1 LPQNKVK
8 TLCYEIKG
16 EHYVYFGIWVF
27 NDTVGGA
34 MKVFYYL
41 VFVLILIIGAC
52 SLDTEESSST
62 TTTTV
67 YGDGSASSPVDL
79 TDGTAKEGSVAK
91 SGYSYYKFTP
101 ASGSGSYKLAI
112 ASLSITDS
120 GSSSSSVTTYLYSD
134 SGYSSELDNES
145 CQASCT
151 LNFNYAG
158 LDNGSTYYLKIYG
171 YDGEGTYSL
180 TVSQGGSEGSVNNP
194 VALTLSTI
202 HSGKVEGTSALGKS
216 YYKFTTAGGES
227 NNYTLTMT
235 NSDSMDCDLYSD
247 IGFSTLVSATYNSCT
262 AGTRLSATFRG
273 SGSGLTG
280 GTTYYL
286 RIEGQ
291 SSTAKAS
298 TYNITVAPAS

>member
-1 LPQNKVK
+1 
-8 TLCYEIKG
+8 
-16 EHYVYFGIWVF
+16 
-27 NDTVGGA
+27 

-41 VFVLILIIGAC
+41 VFALIIGAC
-52 SLDTEESSST
+52 SVESEETST
-62 TTTTV
+62 TTIVPVTS
-67 YGDGSASSPVDL
+67 DGSASSPVEL
-79 TDGTAKEGSVAK
+79 TVGTAKEGSVAK

-101 ASGSGSYKLAI
+101 GSTAAGSYKLAI

-151 LNFNYAG
+151 LNFDYAG

-171 YDGEGTYSL
+171 YGEGTYSL

-194 VALTLSTI
+194 VALTVDTI
-202 HSGKVEGTSALGKS
+202 HTGKVEGTSTYGKS
-216 YYKFTTAGGES
+216 YYKFTTATGDP
-227 NNYTLTMT
+227 NNHSLTMT

-247 IGFSTLVSATYNSCT
+247 SGFSTLVGSSQNGCT
-262 AGTRLSATFRG
+262 AGTTLSATFRG
-273 SGSGLTG
+273 SGSGLTQN
-280 GTTYYL
+280 TTYYL

-291 SSTAKAS
+291 SSTATAS
-298 TYNITVAPAS
+298 TYNITVSD

>member
-1 LPQNKVK
+1 
-8 TLCYEIKG
+8 
-16 EHYVYFGIWVF
+16 
-27 NDTVGGA
+27 

-41 VFVLILIIGAC
+41 VFALIIGAC
-52 SLDTEESSST
+52 SVESEETST
-62 TTTTV
+62 TTIVPVTS
-67 YGDGSASSPVDL
+67 DGSASSPVDL

-120 GSSSSSVTTYLYSD
+120 ASDNSSVTTYLYSD

-151 LNFNYAG
+151 LNFNYQA

-171 YDGEGTYSL
+171 YGEGTYSL

-194 VALTLSTI
+194 VALTLGST
-202 HSGKVEGTSALGKS
+202 HSGKVEGTSTYGKS
-216 YYKFTTAGGES
+216 YYKFTTVSHSDPE
-227 NNYTLTMT
+227 NYTLTMT

-247 IGFSTLVSATYNSCT
+247 SGFSTLVSSSRNGCT
-262 AGTRLSATFRG
+262 AGANLSATFTGTG
-273 SGSGLTG
+273 SGGSGLTQN
-280 GTTYYL
+280 TTYYL
-286 RIEGQ
+286 RIEGE

-298 TYNITVAPAS
+298 TYNITVACPSC

>member
-1 LPQNKVK
+1 
-8 TLCYEIKG
+8 
-16 EHYVYFGIWVF
+16 
-27 NDTVGGA
+27 

-112 ASLSITDS
+112 GSLSVSDS
-120 GSSSSSVTTYLYSD
+120 WSTSSSVTTYLYSD

-151 LNFNYAG
+151 LNFNYQA
-158 LDNGSTYYLKIYG
+158 LDNGSIYYLKIYG
-171 YDGEGTYSL
+171 YGKGTYSL

-194 VALTLSTI
+194 VALTLGTA
-202 HSGKVEGTSALGKS
+202 HSGSVEGTNYYGKS
-216 YYKFTTAGGES
+216 YYKFTTSAATD
-227 NNYTLTMT
+227 NYTVTMN
-235 NSDSMDCDLYSD
+235 NSDSLDCQLYSD
-247 IGFSTLVSATYNSCT
+247 SGFITVVDSYYNECT
-262 AGTRLSATFRG
+262 VGTNISDNFTG
-273 SGSGLTG
+273 SDASWNTPGSGLTQG
-280 GTTYYL
+280 TYYL
-286 RIEGQ
+286 KVEGE
-291 SSTAKAS
+291 SSTAKTT
-298 TYNITVAPAS
+298 TYNITVQAASAL

>member
-1 LPQNKVK
+1 
-8 TLCYEIKG
+8 
-16 EHYVYFGIWVF
+16 
-27 NDTVGGA
+27 

-67 YGDGSASSPVDL
+67 PVTSDGSASSPVDL

-120 GSSSSSVTTYLYSD
+120 ASDNSSVTTYLYSD

-145 CQASCT
+145 CLASCT
-151 LNFNYAG
+151 LNFNYQG

-171 YDGEGTYSL
+171 YGEGTYSL

-194 VALTLSTI
+194 VALTLQST
-202 HSGKVEGTSALGKS
+202 HSGKVEGTSTYGKS
-216 YYKFTTAGGES
+216 YYKFTTTDAEI
-227 NNYTLTMT
+227 YDLLMT
-235 NSDSMDCDLYSD
+235 NSDSLDCDLYSNS
-247 IGFSTLVSATYNSCT
+247 GFSTVVNSSTNCT
-262 AGTRLSATFRG
+262 AGANLSENFAKD
-273 SGSGLTG
+273 SNNGLDG
-280 GTTYYL
+280 NTTYYL
-286 RIEGQ
+286 RIEGE
-291 SSTAKAS
+291 STTAKAS
-298 TYNITVAPAS
+298 TYNITVAAASGD

>member
-1 LPQNKVK
+1 
-8 TLCYEIKG
+8 
-16 EHYVYFGIWVF
+16 
-27 NDTVGGA
+27 

-52 SLDTEESSST
+52 SLDTEETSST

-67 YGDGSASSPVDL
+67 PVTSDGSASAPVDL
-79 TDGTAKEGSVAK
+79 TVGTAKEGSVAK

-101 ASGSGSYKLAI
+101 GSTAPGSYKLAI
-112 ASLSITDS
+112 DSLSITDS

-171 YDGEGTYSL
+171 WGNGTYSL

-194 VALTLSTI
+194 VALTVDTT
-202 HSGKVEGTSALGKS
+202 HTGKVEGTSTYGKS
-216 YYKFTTAGGES
+216 YYKFTTGSHDDPA
-227 NNYTLTMT
+227 NYTLTMT

-247 IGFSTLVSATYNSCT
+247 SGFSTLVSSSRNGCT
-262 AGTRLSATFRG
+262 AGTTLSATF
-273 SGSGLTG
+273 
-280 GTTYYL
+280 
-286 RIEGQ
+286 
-291 SSTAKAS
+291 
-298 TYNITVAPAS
+298 

>member
-1 LPQNKVK
+1 
-8 TLCYEIKG
+8 
-16 EHYVYFGIWVF
+16 
-27 NDTVGGA
+27 

-41 VFVLILIIGAC
+41 VFALIIGAC
-52 SLDTEESSST
+52 SVESEETST
-62 TTTTV
+62 TTIVPVTS
-67 YGDGSASSPVDL
+67 DGSASSPVEL
-79 TDGTAKEGSVAK
+79 TVGTAKEGSVAK

-120 GSSSSSVTTYLYSD
+120 ASDNSSVTTYLYSD

-171 YDGEGTYSL
+171 YGEGTYSL

-194 VALTLSTI
+194 VALTLGTP
-202 HSGKVEGTSALGKS
+202 HSGKVEGTSTYGKS
-216 YYKFTTAGGES
+216 YYKFTTSGS
-227 NNYTLTMT
+227 DDYNLTMT

-247 IGFSTLVSATYNSCT
+247 SGFSTLVSSSRNGCT
-262 AGTRLSATFRG
+262 VGANLSATFTG
-273 SGSGLTG
+273 SSGSGLTG
-280 GTTYYL
+280 NTTYYL

-291 SSTAKAS
+291 SSTAKAR
-298 TYNITVAPAS
+298 TYDITVACPGC

>member
-1 LPQNKVK
+1 
-8 TLCYEIKG
+8 
-16 EHYVYFGIWVF
+16 
-27 NDTVGGA
+27 

-41 VFVLILIIGAC
+41 VFALIIGAC
-52 SLDTEESSST
+52 SVESEETST
-62 TTTTV
+62 TTIVPVTS
-67 YGDGSASSPVDL
+67 DGSASSPVDL

-151 LNFNYAG
+151 LNFNYQA

-171 YDGEGTYSL
+171 YGEGTYSL

-194 VALTLSTI
+194 VALTLGTA
-202 HSGKVEGTSALGKS
+202 HSGKVEGTSTYGKS
-216 YYKFTTAGGES
+216 YYKFTTGSHS
-227 NNYTLTMT
+227 NPANYTLTMT

-247 IGFSTLVSATYNSCT
+247 SGFSTLASSTHSVCT
-262 AGTRLSATFRG
+262 ASDNLTATFAIDG
-273 SGSGLTG
+273 SNPLPGS
-280 GTTYYL
+280 TTYYL
-286 RIEGQ
+286 RIEGE

-298 TYNITVAPAS
+298 TYNITVSD

>member
-1 LPQNKVK
+1 
-8 TLCYEIKG
+8 
-16 EHYVYFGIWVF
+16 
-27 NDTVGGA
+27 

-67 YGDGSASSPVDL
+67 PVTSDGSASSPVDL

-120 GSSSSSVTTYLYSD
+120 ASDNSSVTTYLYSD

-151 LNFNYAG
+151 LNFNYQA

-194 VALTLSTI
+194 VALTVDTT
-202 HSGKVEGTSALGKS
+202 HAGKVEGTSTYGKS
-216 YYKFTTAGGES
+216 YYKFTTGSHS
-227 NNYTLTMT
+227 NPANYTLTMT

-247 IGFSTLVSATYNSCT
+247 SGFSTLVSSSRNGCT
-262 AGTRLSATFRG
+262 AGTTLSATFTGTG
-273 SGSGLTG
+273 SGGSSGLTQN
-280 GTTYYL
+280 TTYYL
-286 RIEGQ
+286 RIEGE

-298 TYNITVAPAS
+298 TYNITVSD

>member
-1 LPQNKVK
+1 
-8 TLCYEIKG
+8 
-16 EHYVYFGIWVF
+16 
-27 NDTVGGA
+27 

-52 SLDTEESSST
+52 SLDTEETST
-62 TTTTV
+62 TTTVPVTPV
-67 YGDGSASSPVDL
+67 TPVTSDGSASSPVEL
-79 TDGTAKEGSVAK
+79 TVGTAKEGSVAK

-101 ASGSGSYKLAI
+101 GSTAAGSYKLAI

-171 YDGEGTYSL
+171 YGEGTYSL

-194 VALTLSTI
+194 VVLTLGTA
-202 HSGKVEGTSALGKS
+202 HSGKVEGTSTYGKS
-216 YYKFTTAGGES
+216 YYKFTTANGGDAGS
-227 NNYTLTMT
+227 HTLTMT

-247 IGFSTLVSATYNSCT
+247 SGFTTLVSSSRNDCT
-262 AGTRLSATFRG
+262 AGTDLSKSFTNS
-273 SGSGLTG
+273 SGGGLTKG
-280 GTTYYL
+280 ATYYL

-291 SSTAKAS
+291 SSTAIAS
-298 TYNITVAPAS
+298 TYDITVEID

>member
-1 LPQNKVK
+1 
-8 TLCYEIKG
+8 
-16 EHYVYFGIWVF
+16 
-27 NDTVGGA
+27 

-41 VFVLILIIGAC
+41 VFALIIGAC
-52 SLDTEESSST
+52 SLDTEETSST
-62 TTTTV
+62 TTTTIV
-67 YGDGSASSPVDL
+67 PVTSDGSASSPVEL
-79 TDGTAKEGSVAK
+79 TVGTAKEGSVAK

-101 ASGSGSYKLAI
+101 GSTAPGSYKLAI
-112 ASLSITDS
+112 DPLSITDS

-194 VALTLSTI
+194 VALTVDTT
-202 HSGKVEGTSALGKS
+202 HTGKVEGTSTYGKS
-216 YYKFTTAGGES
+216 YYKFTTLS
-227 NNYTLTMT
+227 HDDPRNYTLTMT

-247 IGFSTLVSATYNSCT
+247 FGFSTLVSSSRNGCT
-262 AGTRLSATFRG
+262 AGTNLSATFTG
-273 SGSGLTG
+273 TGTGGSGLTEN
-280 GTTYYL
+280 TTYYL
-286 RIEGQ
+286 TIEGQ
-291 SSTAKAS
+291 SSTATAS
-298 TYNITVAPAS
+298 TYNITVSD

>member
-1 LPQNKVK
+1 
-8 TLCYEIKG
+8 
-16 EHYVYFGIWVF
+16 
-27 NDTVGGA
+27 

-52 SLDTEESSST
+52 SLDTEESSSTTT

-120 GSSSSSVTTYLYSD
+120 ASDNSSVTTYLYSD

-151 LNFNYAG
+151 LNFNYQA

-171 YDGEGTYSL
+171 YGKGTYSL

-194 VALTLSTI
+194 VALTLGSA
-202 HSGKVEGTSALGKS
+202 HSGKVEGTSSYGKS
-216 YYKFTTAGGES
+216 YYKFTTSGDDDY
-227 NNYTLTMT
+227 NLTMINT
-235 NSDSMDCDLYSD
+235 DTLDCDLYSD
-247 IGFSTLVSATYNSCT
+247 IGFSTLASSTHSVCT
-262 AGTRLSATFRG
+262 ASDNLTATFAIDG
-273 SGSGLTG
+273 SNPLPGS
-280 GTTYYL
+280 TTYYL
-286 RIEGQ
+286 RIEGE
-291 SSTAKAS
+291 STTAKAS
-298 TYNITVAPAS
+298 TYNITVASDSGD

>member
-1 LPQNKVK
+1 
-8 TLCYEIKG
+8 
-16 EHYVYFGIWVF
+16 
-27 NDTVGGA
+27 

-41 VFVLILIIGAC
+41 VFALIIGAC
-52 SLDTEESSST
+52 SVETEETST
-62 TTTTV
+62 TSD
-67 YGDGSASSPVDL
+67 YGTSDGSASSPVDL

-101 ASGSGSYKLAI
+101 GSTAPGSYKLAI
-112 ASLSITDS
+112 DPLSITDS

-194 VALTLSTI
+194 VALTVDTT
-202 HSGKVEGTSALGKS
+202 HSGKVEGTSTYGKS
-216 YYKFTTAGGES
+216 YYKFTTSGTAGEYG
-227 NNYTLTMT
+227 LTMT

-247 IGFSTLVSATYNSCT
+247 AGFSTLASSTHSVCT
-262 AGTRLSATFRG
+262 AGATLSATFAINEQN
-273 SGSGLTG
+273 GLSAN
-280 GTTYYL
+280 TTYYL
-286 RIEGQ
+286 RIEGE
-291 SSTAKAS
+291 SSTATAS
-298 TYNITVAPAS
+298 TYNITVAAASAD

>member
-1 LPQNKVK
+1 
-8 TLCYEIKG
+8 
-16 EHYVYFGIWVF
+16 
-27 NDTVGGA
+27 

-120 GSSSSSVTTYLYSD
+120 ASDNSSVTTYLYSD

-151 LNFNYAG
+151 LNFNYQA

-171 YDGEGTYSL
+171 YGKGTYSL

-194 VALTLSTI
+194 VALTLGTP
-202 HSGKVEGTSALGKS
+202 HSGKVEGTSTYGKS
-216 YYKFTTAGGES
+216 YYKFTTAGVAI
-227 NNYTLTMT
+227 YALTMT
-235 NSDSMDCDLYSD
+235 NTDSLDCDLFSNAE
-247 IGFSTLVSATYNSCT
+247 FSTVVYSSTNCT
-262 AGTRLSATFRG
+262 AGDNLSENFQKDANN
-273 SGSGLTG
+273 GLDNS
-280 GTTYYL
+280 TTYYL
-286 RIEGQ
+286 RIEGE
-291 SSTAKAS
+291 SATAKAS
-298 TYNITVAPAS
+298 TYNITVSAPGGG

>member
-1 LPQNKVK
+1 
-8 TLCYEIKG
+8 
-16 EHYVYFGIWVF
+16 
-27 NDTVGGA
+27 

-120 GSSSSSVTTYLYSD
+120 ASDNSSVATYLYSD
-134 SGYSSELDNES
+134 SDYSSELDNES
-145 CQASCT
+145 CLASCT
-151 LNFNYAG
+151 LNFNYQS

-171 YDGEGTYSL
+171 YGEGTYSL

-194 VALTLSTI
+194 VALTLGSA
-202 HSGKVEGTSALGKS
+202 HSGKVEGTSSYGKS
-216 YYKFTTAGGES
+216 YYKFTTTDTEDYELA
-227 NNYTLTMT
+227 MT
-235 NSDSMDCDLYSD
+235 NSDSLDCDLYSNT
-247 IGFSTLVSATYNSCT
+247 GFSTHVSTTYAKCDADDNLT
-262 AGTRLSATFRG
+262 ATFKTG
-273 SGSGLTG
+273 DGVGLSGS
-280 GTTYYL
+280 TTYYL
-286 RIEGQ
+286 RIEGTSTTAK
-291 SSTAKAS
+291 SSTYS
-298 TYNITVAPAS
+298 MTISIDD

>member
-1 LPQNKVK
+1 
-8 TLCYEIKG
+8 
-16 EHYVYFGIWVF
+16 
-27 NDTVGGA
+27 
-34 MKVFYYL
+34 MFYYL

-52 SLDTEESSST
+52 SVDTEETST
-62 TTTTV
+62 TTTVPVTS
-67 YGDGSASSPVDL
+67 DGSASSPVEL
-79 TDGTAKEGSVAK
+79 TVGTAKEGSVAK

-101 ASGSGSYKLAI
+101 GSTAAGSYKLAI

-151 LNFNYAG
+151 LNFDYAG

-171 YDGEGTYSL
+171 YGEGTYSL

-194 VALTLSTI
+194 VALSVGSP
-202 HSGKVEGTSALGKS
+202 HSGKVEGTSTYGKS
-216 YYKFTTAGGES
+216 YYKFTTAGGDA
-227 NNYTLTMT
+227 NNHTLTMT

-247 IGFSTLVSATYNSCT
+247 SGFTTLVSSSRNNCT
-262 AGTRLSATFRG
+262 AGTFLSKSFTNS
-273 SGSGLTG
+273 SGGGLTRG
-280 GTTYYL
+280 ATYYL

-298 TYNITVAPAS
+298 TYDITVEID

>member
-1 LPQNKVK
+1 
-8 TLCYEIKG
+8 
-16 EHYVYFGIWVF
+16 
-27 NDTVGGA
+27 

-52 SLDTEESSST
+52 SLDTEESSSTTT

-151 LNFNYAG
+151 LNFDYQG

-171 YDGEGTYSL
+171 YGKGTFSL

-194 VALTLSTI
+194 VALTLGTA
-202 HSGKVEGTSALGKS
+202 HSGKVEGTSYYGKS
-216 YYKFTTAGGES
+216 YYKFTTASGGDAGS
-227 NNYTLTMT
+227 HTLTMT

-247 IGFSTLVSATYNSCT
+247 SGFTTLVSSSRNDCT
-262 AGTRLSATFRG
+262 AGTNLSKSFTNS
-273 SGSGLTG
+273 SGGGLTKG
-280 GTTYYL
+280 ATYYL

-291 SSTAKAS
+291 SSTAIAS
-298 TYNITVAPAS
+298 TYDITVEID

>member
-1 LPQNKVK
+1 
-8 TLCYEIKG
+8 
-16 EHYVYFGIWVF
+16 
-27 NDTVGGA
+27 

-67 YGDGSASSPVDL
+67 PVTSDGSASSPVDL

-120 GSSSSSVTTYLYSD
+120 ASDNSSVTTYLYSD

-151 LNFNYAG
+151 LNFNYQA

-171 YDGEGTYSL
+171 YGEGTYSL

-194 VALTLSTI
+194 VALTLQST
-202 HSGKVEGTSALGKS
+202 HSGKVEGTSTYGKS
-216 YYKFTTAGGES
+216 YYKFTTAQAEI
-227 NNYTLTMT
+227 YDLAMT

-247 IGFSTLVSATYNSCT
+247 SGFTTVVYSGTNCT
-262 AGTRLSATFRG
+262 AGANLSENFQKNADD
-273 SGSGLTG
+273 GLDGT
-280 GTTYYL
+280 TTYYL
-286 RIEGQ
+286 RIEGE
-291 SSTAKAS
+291 STTAKAS
-298 TYNITVAPAS
+298 TYNIRVAKNGE